1 MMVMIIMMITSS
13 DLEELSPSSPLLAA
27 DVFLL
32 CFSIADHASLYT
44 ALDHW
49 LPLLKVISVMVVLMD
64 NADNA
69 MMVVTK
75 TLMIWTKIFS
85 GLMSKHSHSAD
96 NNDNADGDDDDD
108 DNDDFD
114 DNDV

>member
-1 MMVMIIMMITSS
+1 MYTNDDFCS

-49 LPLLKVISVMVVLMD
+49 LPLLKVMTMRG
-64 NADNA
+64 
-69 MMVVTK
+69 MMVMMMLTMLPS
-75 TLMIWTKIFS
+75 TLLLTI
-85 GLMSKHSHSAD
+85 G
-96 NNDNADGDDDDD
+96 
-108 DNDDFD
+108 
-114 DNDV
+114 

>member
-1 MMVMIIMMITSS
+1 MEVVVMIPLPS

-49 LPLLKVISVMVVLMD
+49 LPLLKVVFKIVVVIRMEIENML
-64 NADNA
+64 NGF
-69 MMVVTK
+69 
-75 TLMIWTKIFS
+75 WS
-85 GLMSKHSHSAD
+85 ES
-96 NNDNADGDDDDD
+96 
-108 DNDDFD
+108 DFK
-114 DNDV
+114 NWC